1 MELIIPLFTMHTIL
15 GNKVCNRILS
25 FEISKERGDEEG
37 NRSLL
42 PRHKRFVKKKVII
55 FDSEAK
61 KRKKELCNDNVDYV
75 TIKHRKNS
83 DGFFFLASLSFILS
97 LSRICQ

>member
-1 MELIIPLFTMHTIL
+1 MELIISLFTMHTIL
-15 GNKVCNRILS
+15 GNKVYNRILS
-25 FEISKERGDEEG
+25 FEISKKRGDEEG

-61 KRKKELCNDNVDYV
+61 KRKKECRLCNDK
-75 TIKHRKNS
+75 TSRKNS